1 MKNFTV
7 GERLRYA
14 FDNTM
19 SKGTVALIGW
29 LAVLSVVV
37 IAVIS
42 AVVWI
47 AGIAPEGKG
56 EFAKLL
62 WMSLMRT
69 LDAGTMGGDEGD
81 WIFLFAMLGV
91 TIAGIFI
98 ISTLIGVLTT
108 GIEARLEA
116 LRKGRS
122 KVIEEN
128 HTVILGWSEAVF
140 TIVSELTVA
149 NENQR
154 RPCVAILADKDKV
167 EMEDAIRDKV
177 GDTKNT
183 RVVCRTGSPIDLND
197 LDIIG
202 IHSSKSI
209 VVLAPDVADPDP
221 EVVKVVL
228 AITNHPARRQEPYH
242 IVAELHDPKNVEVAK
257 MVGKDELEVV
267 LVSDLVA
274 RVIAQTCRQSG
285 LSVVY
290 QELLDFGGDEI
301 YFFDDPALV
310 GKKFGDTLNM
320 FPESTV
326 LGWHPCDGAPALNPP
341 MDTVLRAG
349 DRLVVIAE
357 DDDTTKIG
365 AAVPRVETGAFS
377 DAAVPPPA
385 PERTIILGWNWRA
398 PILINQLDAYVAPGS
413 LVTVVSTN
421 SEAEAQFKRLC
432 TDLKNLKAEI
442 REGDPA
448 DRRLLDS
455 LKIPEYHHVI
465 LLSNSDTM
473 TAEAAD
479 AHTLFTLL
487 HLRDIA
493 DKFGKSF
500 SIVSEMLDVKNRE
513 LAEVTRVDDFI
524 VSDRLV
530 SLMLTQ
536 VSENKHLNAVFAD
549 VFDPEGSEI
558 YLKPVERYVK
568 TDIPVNFATVVE
580 SGRRKG
586 ELAIGWSIKAHAHD
600 ASKAYGVR
608 TNPKKDETVT
618 FAPGDKIIAVAES

>member
-1 MKNFTV
+1 MKNFTI

-19 SKGTVALIGW
+19 SKGTIALIGW

-37 IAVIS
+37 IAFIS
-42 AVVWI
+42 AIVW
-47 AGIAPEGKG
+47 AVGIAPEGKG
-56 EFAKLL
+56 DFAKLL

-81 WIFLFAMLGV
+81 WAFLFAMLGV

-108 GIEARLEA
+108 GIEARLGA

-122 KVIEEN
+122 KVVEQN

-149 NENQR
+149 NENQKN
-154 RPCVAILADKDKV
+154 PCVAILADKDKV
-167 EMEDAIRDKV
+167 EMEDTIRDKV

-228 AITNHPARRQEPYH
+228 AITNHPFRRQEPYH
-242 IVAELHDPKNVEVAK
+242 IVAELHDPRNVEVAK
-257 MVGKDELEVV
+257 MVGKDEVEVV

-310 GKKFGDTLNM
+310 GKKFGDTLNL

-326 LGWHPCDGAPALNPP
+326 MGWHPHDGAPALNPP

-365 AAVPRVETGAFS
+365 AAAPRVDTAAFS
-377 DAAVPPPA
+377 DAPVPPPA
-385 PERTIILGWNWRA
+385 PEKTIILGWNWRA

-421 SEAEAQFKRLC
+421 PDATAQFKKLC

-455 LKIPEYHHVI
+455 LNIPGYHHVI

-473 TAEAAD
+473 TPEAAD

-568 TDIPVNFATVVE
+568 TGVPVNFATVVE
-580 SGRRKG
+580 SGRQKS
-586 ELAIGWSIKAHAHD
+586 ELAIGWSIKVHAHD

-618 FAPGDKIIAVAES
+618 FAQGDKVIAVAES